1 MNTHGL
7 LRNVGNAFLA
17 LIFSIGAHAAVTDIS
32 SVPLNTY
39 NAPSSSDVK
48 PNIMFILDN
57 SGSMGEPD
65 LSMKG
70 DSMPDTADNWGSKYG
85 FYSSQC
91 NGVYY
96 NPAITYKPP
105 VDSTG
110 ASYPN
115 ASFTA
120 ARKNGYDTSSTA
132 YNLSN
137 NFKGKELLV
146 TGVAAYYYTYSGTQT
161 TNKLKDYNNS
171 NSTFYKEC
179 DSFIGS
185 TPGNGVFTK
194 VTVGASEQ
202 QNFANWFSYYRTRM
216 LMMKTASG
224 WAFKGVDER
233 FRVGFMT
240 INNDSTVNFINIAD
254 FTAGNKSTWYNA
266 LYGGKGT
273 SYTPLRT
280 ALSNAGR
287 MYAGQVSSINGVS
300 VTNPVQYSCQQNY
313 TILSTDGFWNGTG
326 GYKLD
331 GTTSIGN
338 EDSAL
343 QRPYY
348 DGGSATVQKRTSNL
362 QQQTITPQNQ
372 IRTSTLQ
379 KQISQPAQQTNVFM
393 QCNDIPRHCGTPPT
407 DGQSGQGTNCAD
419 SSGNPRVCG
428 SHDSTWDVISSSC
441 TTSSNQQCASVSV
454 TVPGILQCSD
464 IARKCGAAPADGLP
478 GYGTGCT
485 NSSGDPRSCSS
496 YSSWSAASSC
506 TSGTNTQ
513 CATNASIT
521 SPWTNVTPPST
532 CTVTTIPD
540 ASGNTTQCRYYNTAT
555 GSEWSNW
562 SNTASCTPTA
572 QSTSSPYTV
581 LNAVGCQTVT
591 GSAGP
596 WTPVSSC
603 TTSSTS
609 NCTYSPSGGGG
620 WSSWSTVTSCT
631 PLAQSTSS
639 PYTVGTATECQT
651 VSSGGS
657 SDSLADVAAYYYNTD
672 LHTSVLSNCTGPVI
686 PPATTASDLCADN
699 VPANGL
705 DVASWQH
712 MTTYT
717 VGLGVRGRMVY
728 SPTYWSDTSG
738 DFWDVWKG
746 STTNSSAGICSWQT
760 SGACNWPTPSSGAI
774 ENVDDLWHAS
784 VNGHGDYY
792 NASDPDALTAG
803 LTSLLTTIINTPR
816 PGTAAAAASSNPNI
830 SSSDN
835 YVFSSSYKSVE
846 WYGELI
852 RQQIDAS
859 TGVLS
864 AQQWS
869 AMTQLDAKVDT
880 SVGGSHTNRTIY
892 FNNNG
897 SLTSFLWSNLSST
910 QQAWFK
916 APYLTYTSATA
927 GLSQFCP
934 SGGNCLNST
943 AQANVTAATNG
954 AAGENLINFLRGD
967 RTNEL
972 SFYRTRVHVL
982 GDIVSSEA
990 RYMSAP
996 AGMVYVA
1003 ANDGMLHAFNA
1014 ATGDENWAYIPSYV
1028 LPNLYKLADKN
1039 YANQHQFFVD
1049 GSPEVGVIN
1058 AGAKTILVGGLNAG
1072 GKGYYAL
1079 DITNPASPSLMWEF
1093 TDANMGYSYGNP
1105 RITKLLDGTWVV
1117 IVTSGYNNAD
1127 GQGHLYVLNA
1137 NTGALIRNI
1146 STGVGS
1152 AGTPSGLARIS
1163 AHVVASA
1170 TDNTVKAVYGGDL
1183 LGNLW
1188 RFDVNGNIGAA
1199 GYDAQLLVSLKDAS
1213 GNAEP
1218 ITAKP
1223 TIATVSGY
1231 PVVYVGTGLYL
1242 GVSDIASTNQQSFY
1256 AIKDKY
1262 DSTTYGNPRTPSNN
1276 FVAQTLTS
1284 TTCPSDAPATVCTSG
1299 QAVRTISATSCQAMD
1314 WSSKNGW
1321 YVDFLTGG
1329 ERSTTD
1335 SALGLGT
1342 LVFTTNIPNQASAS
1356 ACGTSSSTDT
1366 SASFAYAVDYQTG
1379 CSVQGSGNV
1388 AATSLGIGLVTKPII
1403 GRLADGTIIAII
1415 RKSGGNAPSSG
1426 TDLGGTVVLKP
1437 PVKPSGG
1444 STKRVS
1450 WRELITE

>member
-1 MNTHGL
+1 MNAHGL
-7 LRNVGNAFLA
+7 LRNACHALLA
-17 LIFSIGAHAAVTDIS
+17 LTFSAGVHALTDIS

-57 SGSMGEPD
+57 SGSMSWD
-65 LSMKG
+65 Y
-70 DSMPDTADNWGSKYG
+70 MPDTVNNWNSTNASNQYTQYG
-85 FYSSQC
+85 QVSSQC

-110 ASYPN
+110 TSYSN

-120 ARKNGYDTSSTA
+120 AWIDGYKTSSGS

-137 NFKGKELLV
+137 NFDGR
-146 TGVAAYYYTYSGTQT
+146 GVAAYYYRYTGTQT
-161 TNKLKDYNNS
+161 TNKLKDYNNT

-179 DSFIGS
+179 NSTIGA
-185 TPGNGVFTK
+185 TPGSAVFTK

-202 QNFANWFSYYRTRM
+202 QNFANWYSYYRTRM

-224 WAFKGVDER
+224 WAFKGVDDR

-240 INNDSTVNFINIAD
+240 INTDSTTDFLNIVD
-254 FTAGNKSTWYNA
+254 FTTANKSTWYTA
-266 LYGGKGT
+266 LYAGKG
-273 SYTPLRT
+273 SNMTPLRT
-280 ALSNAGR
+280 ALSDAGR
-287 MYAGQVSSINGVS
+287 MYAGQASSINGVS

-313 TILSTDGFWNGTG
+313 TILSTDGFWNSGL
-326 GYKLD
+326 GYQLN
-331 GTTSIGN
+331 GSTEVGN
-338 EDSAL
+338 EDAAL
-343 QRPYY
+343 PRPYY
-348 DGGSATVQKRTSNL
+348 DGGSAAVQQRTSNL
-362 QQQTITPQNQ
+362 QQRDGTPQWTKQ
-372 IRTSTLQ
+372 TSTLQ
-379 KQISQPAQQTNVFM
+379 TRTYTSTPAPANQVVNQL
-393 QCNDIPRHCGTPPT
+393 QAR
-407 DGQSGQGTNCAD
+407 
-419 SSGNPRVCG
+419 
-428 SHDSTWDVISSSC
+428 
-441 TTSSNQQCASVSV
+441 TSSDWGGSW
-454 TVPGILQCSD
+454 
-464 IARKCGAAPADGLP
+464 
-478 GYGTGCT
+478 
-485 NSSGDPRSCSS
+485 
-496 YSSWSAASSC
+496 SSWSENASCSVDNSGKTRTQCQTVDVTQVPKSTSSDSGVTWTPWFYANSC
-506 TSGTNTQ
+506 TVDNSGGNRTKCSGSVDSWSAWSN
-513 CATNASIT
+513 ATG
-521 SPWTNVTPPST
+521 T
-532 CTVTTIPD
+532 CT
-540 ASGNTTQCRYYNTAT
+540 ASATTQCQYTTWSSPAT
-555 GSEWSNW
+555 VG
-562 SNTASCTPTA
+562 SCTAVA
-572 QSTSSPYTV
+572 QSASSPYTV
-581 LNAVGCQTVT
+581 LAATQCTPTTPLWGTWN
-591 GSAGP
+591 SA
-596 WTPVSSC
+596 SSC
-603 TTSSTS
+603 TTSSTTG
-609 NCTYSPSGGGG
+609 CQYSS
-620 WSSWSTVTSCT
+620 WSSWATVASCT
-631 PLAQSTSS
+631 PLAQSSSS
-639 PYTVGTATECQT
+639 PYTVSTATECQT

-657 SDSLADVAAYYYNTD
+657 TDSLADVAAYYYNTD
-672 LHTSVLSNCTGPVI
+672 LHTPALMNCTGPVI

-699 VPANGL
+699 VPANGR

-712 MTTYT
+712 MTTFT

-746 STTNSSAGICSWQT
+746 TTTNSAAGICSWQT
-760 SGACNWPTPSSGAI
+760 SGACNWPGPSSGAI

-792 NASDPDALTAG
+792 NASDPDALTTG

-859 TGVLS
+859 TGALS

-869 AMTQLDAKVDT
+869 AMTQLDTKVDT
-880 SVGGSHTNRTIY
+880 NVGNSHTNRTIY
-892 FNNNG
+892 FNKSG
-897 SLTSFLWSNLSST
+897 ALTPFLWNNLPSA
-910 QQAWFK
+910 QQAYFQ

-934 SGGNCLNST
+934 TGGNCLSST
-943 AQANVTAATNG
+943 AQTNTTVATNG

-990 RYMSAP
+990 RYVSSP
-996 AGMVYVA
+996 TGMVYVA
-1003 ANDGMLHAFNA
+1003 ANDGMLHAFSA
-1014 ATGDENWAYIPSYV
+1014 ATGDENWAYIPSFV

-1039 YANQHQFFVD
+1039 YSNQHQFFVD
-1049 GSPEVGVIN
+1049 GSPEVATIN
-1058 AGAKTILVGGLNAG
+1058 SGAKTILVGGLNAG

-1079 DITNPASPSLMWEF
+1079 NITDPAHPALLWEY
-1093 TDANMGYSYGNP
+1093 TDADMGYTYGNP
-1105 RITKLLDGTWVV
+1105 RITKLGGTGSDAGKWVV
-1117 IVTSGYNNAD
+1117 IVTSGYNN
-1127 GQGHLYVLNA
+1127 GGPGYLYVLDA
-1137 NTGALIRNI
+1137 NTGALLKKIAAG
-1146 STGVGS
+1146 ST
-1152 AGTPSGLARIS
+1152 ANSGLARIS
-1163 AHVVASA
+1163 AHVVSST

-1188 RFDVNGNIGAA
+1188 RFDVNGNIGAT
-1199 GYDAQLLVSLKDAS
+1199 GYDAQLLVSLKDAG

-1223 TIATVSGY
+1223 TIATVNGA
-1231 PVVYVGTGLYL
+1231 PVVYIGTGVYL
-1242 GVSDIASTNQQSFY
+1242 GVSDIASTSQQSFY

-1262 DSTTYGNPRTPSNN
+1262 DATTYGNPRTASNN
-1276 FVAQTLTS
+1276 FIAQTLTS
-1284 TTCPSDAPATVCTSG
+1284 TTCPADAPITVCTSG
-1299 QAVRTISATSCQAMD
+1299 QTVRTVSASDCHAMD
-1314 WSSKNGW
+1314 WNSKNGW

-1356 ACGTSSSTDT
+1356 ACGTSTSTDT
-1366 SASFAYAVDYQTG
+1366 SASFAYAVDYETG
-1379 CSVQGSGNV
+1379 CSVQGSGAV
-1388 AATSLGIGLVTKPII
+1388 AAVSLGIGLVTKPIL
-1403 GRLADGTIIAII
+1403 GRLADGTVIAII
-1415 RKSGGNAPSSG
+1415 RKSGGNTPGGG

-1437 PVKPSGG
+1437 PIKPPGSG
-1444 STKRVS
+1444 SKRVS

>member
-1 MNTHGL
+1 MTTQTTHGL
-7 LRNVGNAFLA
+7 LRSACHALLA
-17 LIFSIGAHAAVTDIS
+17 LTFSVGAHALTDIS

-57 SGSMGEPD
+57 SGSMSWD
-65 LSMKG
+65 Y
-70 DSMPDTADNWGSKYG
+70 MPDTVNNWNSTNASNQYTQYG
-85 FYSSQC
+85 QVSSQC

-110 ASYPN
+110 TSYTN

-120 ARKNGYDTSSTA
+120 ARINGYDASSTA
-132 YNLSN
+132 HNLSN
-137 NFKGKELLV
+137 NFDGR
-146 TGVAAYYYTYSGTQT
+146 GVAAYYYRYTGTQT
-161 TNKLKDYNNS
+161 TNKLKDYNNT

-179 DSFIGS
+179 NSTIGS
-185 TPGNGVFTK
+185 TPGSAVFTK
-194 VTVGASEQ
+194 VTVGAGEQ
-202 QNFANWFSYYRTRM
+202 QNFANWYSYYRTRM

-224 WAFKGVDER
+224 WAFKGVDDR

-240 INNDSTVNFINIAD
+240 INTDSTTDFLNIAD
-254 FTAGNKSTWYNA
+254 FTTANKSTWYNA
-266 LYGGKGT
+266 LYAGKG
-273 SYTPLRT
+273 SSSTPLRT

-313 TILSTDGFWNGTG
+313 TILSTDGFWNQGL

-331 GTTSIGN
+331 GSTEIGN
-338 EDSAL
+338 EDASL
-343 QRPYY
+343 PRPYY
-348 DGGSATVQKRTSNL
+348 DGGSATVQQRTSNL
-362 QQQTITPQNQ
+362 QQQTITLQNQ
-372 IRTSTLQ
+372 TRTSTLQ
-379 KQISQPAQQTNVFM
+379 TRTYTSTPAPANQDQTVSQTQSRTSSDYGAHWTSWSEDASCSADN
-393 QCNDIPRHCGTPPT
+393 
-407 DGQSGQGTNCAD
+407 SGQHRTQCQT
-419 SSGNPRVCG
+419 V
-428 SHDSTWDVISSSC
+428 DVVVTLVPKS
-441 TTSSNQQCASVSV
+441 TSSDGGV
-454 TVPGILQCSD
+454 T
-464 IARKCGAAPADGLP
+464 
-478 GYGTGCT
+478 
-485 NSSGDPRSCSS
+485 
-496 YSSWSAASSC
+496 WSAWSYASSC
-506 TSGTNTQ
+506 TADNSGTNRTK
-513 CATNASIT
+513 CSGSVDSWSAWTNAT
-521 SPWTNVTPPST
+521 SA
-532 CTVTTIPD
+532 CT
-540 ASGNTTQCRYYNTAT
+540 ASSTTQCQYT
-555 GSEWSNW
+555 SWSSW
-562 SNTASCTPTA
+562 SNTASCTPTP
-572 QSTSSPYTV
+572 QSSASPYSV
-581 LNAVGCQTVT
+581 LAAVGCQTVT

-596 WTPVSSC
+596 WTNASSC
-603 TTSSTS
+603 TTSSTTG
-609 NCTYSPSGGGG
+609 CQYSS
-620 WSSWSTVTSCT
+620 WSSWATVSSCT

-639 PYTVGTATECQT
+639 PYSVGTATDCQT

-672 LHTSVLSNCTGPVI
+672 LHTPALLNCTGPVI
-686 PPATTASDLCADN
+686 APATTANDLCANN
-699 VPANGL
+699 VPANGR

-712 MTTYT
+712 MTTFT

-746 STTNSSAGICSWQT
+746 STTNSTAGICSWQT
-760 SGACNWPTPSSGAI
+760 SGACNWPTPASDAL

-792 NASDPDALTAG
+792 NASDPDALTSG

-859 TGVLS
+859 TGALS

-869 AMTQLDAKVDT
+869 AMTQLDTKVDT
-880 SVGGSHTNRTIY
+880 NVGNSHTNRTIY

-897 SLTSFLWSNLSST
+897 TLTSFLWNNLPSA
-910 QQAWFK
+910 QQAYFQ

-934 SGGNCLNST
+934 SGGNCLSST
-943 AQANVTAATNG
+943 AQSNTTAATNG
-954 AAGENLINFLRGD
+954 AAGENLVNFLRGD

-996 AGMVYVA
+996 TGMVYVA
-1003 ANDGMLHAFNA
+1003 ANDGMLHAFSA
-1014 ATGDENWAYIPSYV
+1014 ATGDETWAYIPSYV

-1039 YANQHQFFVD
+1039 YSNQHQFFVD
-1049 GSPEVGVIN
+1049 GSPEVATIN
-1058 AGAKTILVGGLNAG
+1058 SGSKTILVGGLNAG

-1079 DITNPASPSLMWEF
+1079 NITDPAHPSLLWEY
-1093 TDANMGYSYGNP
+1093 TDADMGYTYGNP
-1105 RITKLLDGTWVV
+1105 RITKLGGTGPDAGKWVV
-1117 IVTSGYNNAD
+1117 IVTSGYNN
-1127 GQGHLYVLNA
+1127 GGPGYLYVLDA
-1137 NTGALIRNI
+1137 NTGTRLEKI
-1146 STGVGS
+1146 T
-1152 AGTPSGLARIS
+1152 AGATANSGLARIS
-1163 AHVVASA
+1163 AHVVSST

-1213 GNAEP
+1213 GIAEP

-1223 TIATVSGY
+1223 TIATVNGT
-1231 PVVYVGTGLYL
+1231 PVVYIGTGVYL

-1256 AIKDKY
+1256 AIKDNY
-1262 DSTTYGNPRTPSNN
+1262 DATTYGNPRTPANN
-1276 FVAQTLTS
+1276 FIAQTLTS
-1284 TTCPSDAPATVCTSG
+1284 TTCPADAPSTICTSG
-1299 QAVRTISATSCQAMD
+1299 QAVRTISAASCQAMD
-1314 WSSKNGW
+1314 WNSKNGW

-1335 SALGLGT
+1335 STLGLGT

-1379 CSVQGSGNV
+1379 CSVPGAGQV
-1388 AATSLGIGLVTKPII
+1388 AAVSLGTGLVTKPIL
-1403 GRLADGTIIAII
+1403 GRLSDGTVIAII
-1415 RKSGGNAPSSG
+1415 RKSGGTTPGGGG

-1437 PVKPSGG
+1437 PVKPPGGG
-1444 STKRVS
+1444 SKRVS